1 MSSRIRAYYVL
12 TKPGIVYGNSIHV
25 IAGYLL
31 AYRADLSFTTFFGV
45 LAGIALV
52 IASACVINN
61 IIDRDIDAHM
71 RRTKTRAMVTRSIP
85 IPHAIVYGATLGVVG
100 MAALYLTTNLLTCL
114 LGVIAYIWYVVIY
127 GYAKRTT
134 WLSTIVGTVPGA
146 LPAMAGYTA
155 VTNTIDATAWVLFLM
170 LVLWQLPHF
179 YAIAIM
185 RKDEYKEAGL
195 PIITSKWPVPAVRI
209 HLIVCA
215 CLYLASVI
223 FLGFVT
229 HAFHPVAT
237 VLLLVAVL
245 YWMWFMVT
253 GYYGREERQWAKKTF
268 LLSLVMS
275 PALLIAAVIT
285 VVLR

>member
-1 MSSRIRAYYVL
+1 MLV
-12 TKPGIVYGNSIHV
+12 KPGIVYGNSIHV

-31 AYRADLSFTTFFGV
+31 AYRAGLHIETFIGV

-61 IIDRDIDAHM
+61 VIDRNIDAHM
-71 RRTKTRAMVTRSIP
+71 RRTKGRAMVTRSIP
-85 IPHAIVYGATLGVVG
+85 VPHAITYGVILGLMG
-100 MAALYLTTNLLTCL
+100 MAILYLTTNLLTCI
-114 LGVIAYIWYVVIY
+114 LGVIAYVWYVAIY

-134 WLSTIVGTVPGA
+134 WLSTIIGTIPGA
-146 LPAMAGYTA
+146 LPIMAGYTA
-155 VTNTIDATAWVLFLM
+155 VTNAADATAWVLFLM

-195 PIITSKWPVPAVRI
+195 PIITSKWSVPVVRV

-215 CLYLASVI
+215 LLYLASVV
-223 FLGFVT
+223 FLGLVT
-229 HAFHPVAT
+229 RAFHPAATIVLVA
-237 VLLLVAVL
+237 AVL
-245 YWMWFMVT
+245 YWMWFMIV
-253 GYYGREERQWAKKTF
+253 GYSGHEERKWAKKTF